1 MGKKIGET
9 ENKISSDFSPIIY
22 STYTFFSPVFISMD
36 DFTISNLHSSRDEWC
51 ARLVSIL
58 TPLTIEGI
66 KSIFNEALKLA
77 NDNNEGGKYLMTFQN
92 LLCRVPKWNGT
103 MIEEERQRIIE
114 RSGCGY
120 LEDLITCV
128 HIIQLKTL
136 TCIRV
141 GNKQKKIDISIPKLD
156 LFLHKVYVHLA
167 RKCYKNVYLFESG
180 ISPLAQQK
188 NMRELEVIAQ
198 ECILSAIRE
207 SVPTEQIIK
216 AYLDESMEQEEEV
229 IIEPIAN
236 GEEEEEQEEKKK
248 TEEEENEETKEAYV
262 MPAEEAPPA
271 IVPSI
276 VDLDPNE
283 GPTRLTFNDVDKA
296 IDIYNEES
304 AVMAPK
310 DVDRLERISE
320 ARHLQRKMEEEEDDA
335 DRIKIGDDISLDD
348 LGIMDIM
355 GTSNPSTKP
364 KDDDFGLI
372 FDELP
377 PL

>member
-1 MGKKIGET
+1 
-9 ENKISSDFSPIIY
+9 
-22 STYTFFSPVFISMD
+22 MD

-66 KSIFNEALKLA
+66 KSIYNEALKLA
-77 NDNNEGGKYLMTFQN
+77 TDNNEGGKYLMTFQN

-216 AYLDESMEQEEEV
+216 AYLDESMEQEEEI

-236 GEEEEEQEEKKK
+236 GEEEEEEQDEAKKK
-248 TEEEENEETKEAYV
+248 MDEEEEEENKDPYV

-283 GPTRLTFNDVDKA
+283 GPSKLTFSDMDNA
-296 IDIYNEES
+296 IDIHNEES
-304 AVMAPK
+304 VVMAPK

-320 ARHLQRKMEEEEDDA
+320 ARHLQRKMEEEGEEEDA

-355 GTSNPSTKP
+355 GTSTTKP
-364 KDDDFGLI
+364 TTSKTKDDDFGLI